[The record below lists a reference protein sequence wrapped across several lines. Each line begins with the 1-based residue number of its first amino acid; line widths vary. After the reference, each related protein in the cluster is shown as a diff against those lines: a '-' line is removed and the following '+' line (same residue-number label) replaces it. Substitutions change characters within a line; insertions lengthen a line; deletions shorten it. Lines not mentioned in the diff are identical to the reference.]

1 MTCLEIARIH
11 HRAALVAQADEQTW
25 RHVWSPATAEVA
37 KRAKRVAV
45 VKTLKAL
52 DMLSA
57 HQVTADTMSAHFML
71 LQCQARGWF

>member
-11 HRAALVAQADEQTW
+11 YRAVLANSRLERDSVAMRAWVCADIAREQ
-25 RHVWSPATAEVA
+25 
-37 KRAKRVAV
+37 KRKSV
-45 VKTLKAL
+45 VKALKAL

-57 HQVTADTMSAHFML
+57 HRITPDTMSAHFML